1 MIQQIKRIILLIP
14 TIIGK
19 VIRDPSLL
27 KKNLTRKVF
36 NRIFTAQLHKEK
48 YDIVNNITDFR
59 PLEFPVYEN
68 PVASIIIPAYN
79 KWEVSY
85 ACFVTLLRNCTGVP
99 YEVIFADDVSTD
111 ETKNAEKYLK
121 NVKVIHNKEN
131 LRFVKNINNAAKQAK
146 GKYIVLL
153 NNDTNVQKGWLE
165 TMIELFEEDDKIGI
179 VGSKLIYPDGRLQE
193 AGNIIWANGV
203 PENYGQLYNP
213 NDFRYNYVRE
223 VDYVAGASLAIPRKL
238 WEQLGGMDEDLSPGY
253 FDDSDLAMSVRKAGY
268 KVMYQP
274 KSVLIHY
281 EGTTH
286 GRDTKSGFKSYQVIN
301 QEKFQK
307 KWAAELKNQF
317 PFGQDMFLARERAKG
332 KKIVLVIDSRVPL
345 FDQEAGSRST
355 FNYLQ
360 LFVRMGYIVKFVSN
374 SLTKYEPYT
383 TILQQMGIEVL
394 YRATDNWS
402 SWIKENGKY
411 INYTYIHR
419 PDIAEIYLSD
429 IQKYTQSKII
439 YQTHDLHYLREKR
452 RYDVEKKP
460 ESLAASKK
468 WLPKE
473 TAICNASDHVVT
485 FSSFEKEIIHTEF
498 GKKEV
503 TDIPL
508 YLFDS
513 FATATTASEFTS
525 KHGLLFVG
533 GFGHFPNRDAIIWFT
548 SEIYPIIKKEIPD
561 ITVTVAGSN
570 PPEEIQKLAEI
581 EGITVKPNVS
591 DEELVALHKETRI
604 LIVPLR
610 YGAGVKGKV
619 IDALAQGIPMVSTGI
634 GIEGIAGIEDIVKA
648 NNSAESF
655 AKEVIELYK
664 DTQKLAKVSAQYTK
678 FAERNFSFTSAIA
691 TWKELMPQKS
701 S

>member
-1 MIQQIKRIILLIP
+1 MDKVIELVLLIP

-36 NRIFTAQLHKEK
+36 NRIFTSRLQMQK

-68 PVASIIIPAYN
+68 PIVSIIIPAYN

-111 ETKNAEKYLK
+111 ETKNAEQYLK
-121 NVKVIHNKEN
+121 NVKVLHNKEN
-131 LRFVKNINNAAKQAK
+131 LRFVKNCNNAAKYAK

-153 NNDTNVQKGWLE
+153 NNDTNVQKNWLE
-165 TMIELFEEDDKIGI
+165 SIISLFESDPRIGI

-193 AGNIIWANGV
+193 AGGIIWANGV
-203 PENYGQLYNP
+203 PENYGNLYNP
-213 NDFRYNYVRE
+213 NEYKYNYVRE
-223 VDYVAGASLAIPRKL
+223 VDYVSGASLAIPRVL
-238 WEQLGGMDEDLSPGY
+238 WEKLGGMDEDLTPGY
-253 FDDSDLAMSVRKAGY
+253 FDDSDLAMTVRQSGY
-268 KVMYQP
+268 RVMYQP
-274 KSVLIHY
+274 QSVLIHY

-286 GRDTKSGFKSYQVIN
+286 GTNTKSGFKSYQVIN
-301 QEKFQK
+301 QEKFIK
-307 KWAAELKNQF
+307 KWHTVLQEEHLPYGKDLF
-317 PFGQDMFLARERAKG
+317 FAREHSQN

-360 LFVRMGYIVKFVSN
+360 LFVRMGYCVKFVSN

-383 TILQQMGIEVL
+383 TTLQQMGIEVI

-402 SWIKENGKY
+402 AWIKENGKY
-411 INYTYIHR
+411 IDYTYIHR
-419 PDIAEIYLSD
+419 PDIAEIYLKD
-429 IQKYTQSKII
+429 IKAFTKSKII

-460 ESLAASKK
+460 EFLAASKK

-473 TAICNASDHVVT
+473 SSICNLVDHVVT
-485 FSSFEKEIIHTEF
+485 FSSFEKGIIESEF

-503 TDIPL
+503 TAIPL
-508 YLFDS
+508 YLYDTIEPPSS
-513 FATATTASEFTS
+513 FQELTE
-525 KHGLLFVG
+525 KKGLLFVG
-533 GFGHFPNRDAIIWFT
+533 GFGHYPNRDAVIWFVN
-548 SEIYPIIKKEIPD
+548 EILPIIKKNIPN
-561 ITVTVAGSN
+561 ITLTIAGSN
-570 PPEEIQKLAEI
+570 PPNEVKALEDT
-581 EGITVKPNVS
+581 EGVTIRANVS
-591 DEELVALHKETRI
+591 DEELLQLHKDTRI

-619 IDALAQGIPMVSTGI
+619 IDALAQGIPMVSTDI
-634 GIEGIAGIEDIVKA
+634 GIEGIPGIQDIVNPK
-648 NNSAESF
+648 NTPDEF
-655 AKEVIELYK
+655 AKEICNLYDNNSQLTEISK
-664 DTQKLAKVSAQYTK
+664 KYVEFAQN
-678 FAERNFSFTSAIA
+678 NFSFDAA
-691 TWKELMPQKS
+691 EKTWKKLMPQKTS
-701 S
+701 